1 MTTVIRSFK
10 MTVVI
15 NFVQGLLRDRIT
27 AILHRLIVD
36 DGRHHVLVKMA
47 VMTAVINPD

>member
-1 MTTVIRSFK
+1 MTTVIK
-10 MTVVI
+10 TIMMTVVI
-15 NFVQGLLRDRIT
+15 NLVQGLLRDRIT

-47 VMTAVINPD
+47 VMTAVINLD